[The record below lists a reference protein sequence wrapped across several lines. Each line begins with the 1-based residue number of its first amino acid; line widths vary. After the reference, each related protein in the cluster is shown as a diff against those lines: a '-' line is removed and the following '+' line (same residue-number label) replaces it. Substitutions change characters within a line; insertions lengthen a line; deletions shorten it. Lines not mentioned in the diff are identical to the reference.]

1 MLQLKI
7 KLINLAPAT
16 VREKTSTTMRSSS
29 SSSSSTHT
37 HTHNQPL
44 PLRSKSKSLARLHY
58 GALFVRFAGAEL
70 GSSFFSFCNSKF
82 MLSCL
87 AAKLGRLIIKKL
99 MRRIYR
105 CLLIYL
111 QDVIN
116 VMDLQNLFV
125 FSVICDTENSN

>member
-37 HTHNQPL
+37 HKQPL

-105 CLLIYL
+105 YLLIYL

-116 VMDLQNLFV
+116 VMEWQNLFV
-125 FSVICDTENSN
+125 FSVICYTEN

>member
-16 VREKTSTTMRSSS
+16 VREKTSSTTMRSSS
-29 SSSSSTHT
+29 RSSSNSSTHT
-37 HTHNQPL
+37 TNRCPYEANPNPL
-44 PLRSKSKSLARLHY
+44 LGSIMEHYLFALLLLSLARL
-58 GALFVRFAGAEL
+58 
-70 GSSFFSFCNSKF
+70 SFFSFCNSKF

-116 VMDLQNLFV
+116 VMEEQEFFV
-125 FSVICDTENSN
+125 FSVIYTEN